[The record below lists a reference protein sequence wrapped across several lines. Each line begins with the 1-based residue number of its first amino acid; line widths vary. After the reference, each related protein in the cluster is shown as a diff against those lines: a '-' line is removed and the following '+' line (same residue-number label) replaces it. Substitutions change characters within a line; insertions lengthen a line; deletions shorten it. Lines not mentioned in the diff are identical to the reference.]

1 MRWFLVFMVD
11 IILNN
16 CLIQNLIPRNNRR
29 HWLNSLDFSLRGIFP
44 SYNQQLGTASKQ
56 HWKMKQLEKRVN
68 KYWLLNPLAS
78 DLQYAGNALES
89 SDTWIVRFSSVFQC
103 NYRTHLLY
111 IVQCWHLWATILE
124 YNANQGTLWHL
135 LHMYPFHSTPN
146 FGQHMYNAVRL
157 IHD

>member
-103 NYRTHLLY
+103 NYRTHL
-111 IVQCWHLWATILE
+111 E
-124 YNANQGTLWHL
+124 
-135 LHMYPFHSTPN
+135 SN
-146 FGQHMYNAVRL
+146 FITRNRRTRGFTFCSSGSL
-157 IHD
+157 K